1 MGFSPLCDF
10 NLPENG
16 VAVALSHSPLGG
28 GHLGII
34 FNETGGRLR
43 LLELRWHRD
52 LTVTDLPVN
61 NCWIATSVD
70 IPPVAAKQV
79 VAKVRA
85 ISRKL
90 PKINYG
96 IDFIAARGSFQG
108 TVYSAP
114 KGSNGLTCSSFVL
127 EVFRTAVVPMIQE
140 ETWQASEANVEW
152 GNSVCDYLE
161 RTHVDE
167 KHVQAVRSDVK
178 GLRLIPYELAA
189 AASLPKEQR
198 PINYNGVQP
207 LALQAKADL
216 NRICKISV

>member
-28 GHLGII
+28 GHLGIV

-43 LLELRWHRD
+43 LLELRWHLD
-52 LTVTDLPVN
+52 LMVTDLPVES
-61 NCWIATSVD
+61 CWIVTSVD
-70 IPPVAAKQV
+70 IPPTASKQV
-79 VAKVRA
+79 VAKIRA

-96 IDFIAARGSFQG
+96 IDFIAAKGSFQG

-127 EVFRTAVVPMIQE
+127 EVFRTATIPMIQE
-140 ETWQASEANVEW
+140 DTWCTSEANVSW

-161 RTHVDE
+161 RTHVE
-167 KHVQAVRSDVK
+167 AKHVQAVRSDIK
-178 GLRLIPYELAA
+178 GLRLIPFELAA

-198 PINYNGVQP
+198 PINYDTIQSF
-207 LALQAKADL
+207 ALQAQADL
-216 NRICKISV
+216 NRICQIPA